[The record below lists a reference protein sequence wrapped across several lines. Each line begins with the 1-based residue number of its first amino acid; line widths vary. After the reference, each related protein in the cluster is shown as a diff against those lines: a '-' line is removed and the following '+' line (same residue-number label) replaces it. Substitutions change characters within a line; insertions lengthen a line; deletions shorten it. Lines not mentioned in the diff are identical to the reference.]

1 MEVVKNMNYLIKTKG
16 LFVTSSS
23 GVFSSK
29 PYELDF
35 LLNINDKNLCLQ
47 VIRKSL
53 LDDRLKER
61 NENYRY
67 FRTCEIIS
75 ISEANNKNNS
85 ELNDTELSKL
95 MADAITLNCVPQ
107 NITQYTT
114 NDQKVKALKKALQM
128 SKMRAKRKVNNQDF
142 NELN

>member
-1 MEVVKNMNYLIKTKG
+1 
-16 LFVTSSS
+16 
-23 GVFSSK
+23 
-29 PYELDF
+29 

>member
-23 GVFSSK
+23 GVFASK

-107 NITQYTT
+107 NITQ
-114 NDQKVKALKKALQM
+114 
-128 SKMRAKRKVNNQDF
+128 
-142 NELN
+142 

>member
-1 MEVVKNMNYLIKTKG
+1 MEVIKNMNYLIKTKG

-23 GVFSSK
+23 GVFASK

-67 FRTCEIIS
+67 FRTCEIVS

-95 MADAITLNCVPQ
+95 MVDAITLNCVPQ

-128 SKMRAKRKVNNQDF
+128 SKMRAKRKVNNQDSD
-142 NELN
+142 E